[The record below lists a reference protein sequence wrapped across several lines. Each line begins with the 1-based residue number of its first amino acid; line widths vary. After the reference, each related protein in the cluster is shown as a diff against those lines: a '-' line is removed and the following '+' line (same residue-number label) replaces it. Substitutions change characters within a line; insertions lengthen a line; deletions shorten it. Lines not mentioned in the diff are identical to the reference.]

1 MFTDLAEPDRPIK
14 DVLDVFDG
22 QEEALFATLLQNMM
36 HPKNHNRTEAI
47 KAHNYIEI
55 MSNSQAKEFIEELV
69 RKNLKN
75 ELRSTQDSVMQSFAD
90 LQKNADLKLILEAP
104 DVYIAAVAL
113 SQKGFYN
120 GRGDRTSFFDLI
132 LSLDPRTIPDLGNK
146 LLLVT

>member
-1 MFTDLAEPDRPIK
+1 
-14 DVLDVFDG
+14 
-22 QEEALFATLLQNMM
+22 M